1 MVKNEVKNNLALN
14 LKRGYSWLSVL
25 NIRHLPM
32 TTTDSLMKKVE
43 AIRLIREKKTANTNA
58 LASVDPLHE
67 MSNNTVTKSHAL
79 TRAYYRFGLVEKR
92 CMEALISKLHP
103 LRGDNL
109 HQEIEL
115 SALEYSRTYNVS
127 EKIAYRD
134 LAGAVETLM
143 HRVITTDRAE
153 NKKGKRAFT
162 LMSAAEYKTDEG
174 KISCEFNYHVVPHL
188 IGMRQRFNS
197 YPLHS
202 AVNFSSSYTW
212 RLYEILVSWAKP
224 KSEVGGRFMG
234 WIDRQNVDE
243 LRGMLGVPDSYSWSK
258 FDKQVLC
265 VAQDELRKKSG
276 LQVKFERR
284 KTGRKITH
292 LNINFIEDDQQQ
304 LPLQGGASS

>member
-14 LKRGYSWLSVL
+14 LKRGYSWLSVF

-188 IGMRQRFNS
+188 IGMRDKFSS
-197 YPLHS
+197 YPLRDV
-202 AVNFSSSYTW
+202 VNFSSSYTW
-212 RLYEILVSWAKP
+212 RFYELLASWADK
-224 KSEVGGRFMG
+224 KSTLFVG
-234 WIDRQNVDE
+234 WIKNQSVEE
-243 LRGMLGVPDSYSWSK
+243 LRDMLGVPESYKWSD
-258 FDKQVLC
+258 FQKQL
-265 VAQDELRKKSG
+265 DLIKTELREKANIFIH
-276 LQVKFERR
+276 FERK

-292 LNINFIEDDQQQ
+292 LNIQFIEDEQQQ
-304 LPLQGGASS
+304 LPLEGGDAKKT